1 MPVLQSDGAQ
11 ENREFYG
18 LLGLEEVMNL
28 GWIMT
33 LASPSAPAAQVS
45 FMASDKTAP
54 VTPDTIA
61 AAGSTTEAAAPHT
74 PRESFPPTRGCSA
87 QGAEDRFHQGPV
99 ALSTLSGT
107 AHRRRGGGEG

>member
-1 MPVLQSDGAQ
+1 MAVRRVMPVLQWDAAQ

-45 FMASDKTAP
+45 FMAGDK
-54 VTPDTIA
+54 DR
-61 AAGSTTEAAAPHT
+61 AGHAGHE
-74 PRESFPPTRGCSA
+74 
-87 QGAEDRFHQGPV
+87 
-99 ALSTLSGT
+99 
-107 AHRRRGGGEG
+107 RGGG